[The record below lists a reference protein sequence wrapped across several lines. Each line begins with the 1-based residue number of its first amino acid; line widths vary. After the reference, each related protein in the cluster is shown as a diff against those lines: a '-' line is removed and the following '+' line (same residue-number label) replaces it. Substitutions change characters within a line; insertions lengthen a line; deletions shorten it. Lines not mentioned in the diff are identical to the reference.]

1 MTALGHTLTKKGDE
15 FLDDDEL
22 VLKAERGQTE
32 VIAVLVKRYAGEL
45 FPYLVKMTGHVQTAE
60 DVFQDTFVRILAKK
74 GKYRGQG
81 NFRAFL
87 FTIARNLVYDMLRK
101 RRVRR
106 EISLDAVTGEEDQ
119 NFELSVDETTPVD
132 VLAREEREEIV
143 GRAIDR
149 LAPKLKEAVILKRFC
164 HYSYEEIA
172 EMVGCSTS
180 AIKMRVSR
188 ALSQLGKLM
197 LEYKNERSQQT

>member
-1 MTALGHTLTKKGDE
+1 MTALGRIIVSKSDE
-15 FLDDDEL
+15 FLGDDEL
-22 VLKAERGQTE
+22 VLKAEKGQTE
-32 VIAVLVKRYAGEL
+32 AVALLVKRYAGEL

-60 DVFQDTFVRILAKK
+60 DVFQETFVRILAKK

-87 FTIARNLVYDMLRK
+87 FTVARNLVYDMLRK

-106 EISLDAVTGEEDQ
+106 EISLDAVAGEEDG

-132 VLAREEREEIV
+132 VLTKEEQEEIV
-143 GRAIDR
+143 SRAIDR
-149 LAPKLKEAVILKRFC
+149 LPPKLKEALILKRFC
-164 HYSYEEIA
+164 SYSYENIA

-180 AIKMRVSR
+180 AVKMRVSR

-197 LEYKNERSQQT
+197 SEYQNERSTST